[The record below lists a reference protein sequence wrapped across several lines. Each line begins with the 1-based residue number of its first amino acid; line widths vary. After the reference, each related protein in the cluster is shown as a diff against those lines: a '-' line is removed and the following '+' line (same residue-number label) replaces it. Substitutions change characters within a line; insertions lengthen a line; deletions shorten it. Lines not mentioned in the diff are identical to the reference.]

1 MPGIERINGIN
12 PTVEQEAPVGT
23 VVDRQ
28 DITGSL

>member
-1 MPGIERINGIN
+1 MPGIRQINGIN
-12 PTVEQEAPVGT
+12 PTIEREAPVGT